1 MLQVLGTQ
9 LTAAIAGN
17 MVSVEVSGESE
28 AERMQRVPFRVK
40 KEELV
45 GRDAIIQE
53 LVLYL
58 EPAGSVWAV
67 TGPGGI
73 GKTVVSAAAAM
84 ELLNRGIVQCIF
96 FMQATSTH
104 ALTAE
109 LVRFGKSYLQD
120 CDLNSTDNE
129 AVQAATRFF
138 EQTTL
143 EWLVILDDVNDW
155 EAVRGMVPVGKHGR
169 VAVTSHVDLS
179 SYGINTTELQLF
191 STDESLLVGPC
202 VA

>member
-1 MLQVLGTQ
+1 M
-9 LTAAIAGN
+9 
-17 MVSVEVSGESE
+17 
-28 AERMQRVPFRVK
+28 
-40 KEELV
+40 
-45 GRDAIIQE
+45 GRDADIQQ

-129 AVQAATRFF
+129 AVQARCRR
-138 EQTTL
+138 
-143 EWLVILDDVNDW
+143 DVG
-155 EAVRGMVPVGKHGR
+155 E
-169 VAVTSHVDLS
+169 
-179 SYGINTTELQLF
+179 Y
-191 STDESLLVGPC
+191 
-202 VA
+202 